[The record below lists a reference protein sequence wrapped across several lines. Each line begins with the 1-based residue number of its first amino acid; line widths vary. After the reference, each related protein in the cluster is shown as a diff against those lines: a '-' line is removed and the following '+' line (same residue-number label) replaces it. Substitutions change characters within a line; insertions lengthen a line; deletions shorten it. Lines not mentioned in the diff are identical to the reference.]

1 MVNSKFSLKERVSKV
16 KREYLISE
24 IAKMFNITKRTLQ
37 YYDKIELLQP
47 AFIKEN
53 GYRVYGDEELAKL
66 MEILIWKNIGL
77 ESCDIK
83 RIFKDKTL
91 ENIGNILNEADEKL
105 NEELQRIIF
114 LKENIRL
121 INEKLNNENSTYE
134 EIKIKHLEKRKII
147 KIKDSGEN
155 LNNFSDILASGAE
168 ILRKAIDDQIPF
180 VEFGFVFD
188 KDIKISEEYSRY
200 SCYFFTVSKNY
211 KINDSKNLCK
221 GNYACLNVEGYIKD
235 IDKEIK
241 RVLSCIEEKG
251 YKVEGDIIYSES
263 FKSLTHEEPNKTKGE
278 IQILLK
284 EPLNK

>member
-1 MVNSKFSLKERVSKV
+1 M

-37 YYDKIELLQP
+37 YYDKIDLLQP

-66 MEILIWKNIGL
+66 IEILLWKNIGL

-83 RIFKDKTL
+83 RIFKDKNP
-91 ENIGNILNEADEKL
+91 ENIGNILDEADEKL
-105 NEELQRIIF
+105 NQELQRVMF
-114 LKENIRL
+114 SKENIRL
-121 INEKLNNENSTYE
+121 IKKKLNNENSTYDG
-134 EIKIKHLEKRKII
+134 IKIKELEKRKII
-147 KIKDSGEN
+147 KIKDSGES
-155 LNNFSDILASGAE
+155 LDNFSDILASGSE

-180 VEFGFVFD
+180 VEFGFIFD
-188 KDIKISEEYSRY
+188 KNSKISEEYNRY

-211 KINDSKNLCK
+211 EINDSKNLCA
-221 GNYACLNVEGYIKD
+221 GSYACLKVEGYIKD

-241 RVLSCIEEKG
+241 RVLSWMEEKG
-251 YKVEGDIIYSES
+251 YKVGGDIIYSES

-284 EPLNK
+284 DPSNK